1 MRRYDSPGKQ
11 RPVSDKINED
21 LKFSSKTEPTVK
33 KMVSLRQR
41 LVLSAA
47 TASIALLAGWSGD
60 AAAQRQPPRVVALA
74 QPADQSPAAGTR
86 APGTDGTVVA
96 IQPFQRTANVTLG
109 DQTRL
114 WLTDLNP
121 NVGRRFLLVRQ
132 RPGRSD
138 QNFVDIENPVA
149 EQTVSL
155 GESGVVVTQGETRV
169 SCSFRT
175 VDGRDLFAP
184 MGQPITPFCEG
195 RLLVRSQQ
203 GGYRTTEEAAVSLLR
218 SMGGVGESLIN
229 IYKTTVGQDANLER
243 AGTAQARPEQA
254 ADTQQAVPL
263 PRQAPVNPADANTVF
278 PNHRLNVQ
286 VARPATRMTLRPGQW
301 YPVAAQPGVAVSLI
315 APRNIDATIMQR
327 NGNLVHPLDD
337 VESDAL
343 VYLMAFDVATYTL
356 DYRVGTDHPGVEW
369 SSRPSVPHNNPNG
382 PDGFD
387 NLRPLARVGM
397 VPPHER
403 LRLAAVFVGG
413 FKRDHG
419 AFRYGR
425 LAGVNN
431 GSHYGFVEN
440 GVVLSRLQPG
450 LSTLIGRTDGT
461 IELRTWTEQDAA
473 TMSTVLFARQNGMP
487 LVETD
492 ANGNTVP
499 GATVRSWG
507 VGNWSGALVVNRDP
521 TGREQRSADLRSL
534 RSGVCMQTH
543 AGRTWLIYGYF
554 TAATPSAMARVFQA
568 YGCSHAM
575 LLDMNAPELTYAAIY
590 GNGEN
595 GALRVEHLNN
605 AMLDT
610 EPGRGRFR
618 FISANDNRDFF
629 AVLRRPQ
636 PLSQS
641 QPAAG
646 AAPGQPTQAVA
657 QPSPAAAPTPAPAR
671 PTP

>member
-1 MRRYDSPGKQ
+1 
-11 RPVSDKINED
+11 
-21 LKFSSKTEPTVK
+21 
-33 KMVSLRQR
+33 MVSLRQR
-41 LVLSAA
+41 IVYLSAA
-47 TASIALLAGWSGD
+47 TASIALLAGWAGE
-60 AAAQRQPPRVVALA
+60 AAAQPQRPAVASA
-74 QPADQSPAAGTR
+74 QPAEQTPASGPR

-96 IQPFQRTANVTLG
+96 IQPFQRTTTVTLT

-114 WLTDLNP
+114 WLIDLNP
-121 NVGRRFLLVRQ
+121 NVGRRYLLVRQ
-132 RPGRSD
+132 RSGRSD
-138 QNFVDIENPVA
+138 QNFVDIENPIR
-149 EQTVSL
+149 EQSVTLSE
-155 GESGVVVTQGETRV
+155 GGVVVTHGETRV
-169 SCSFRT
+169 TCAFRT

-243 AGTAQARPEQA
+243 AGSTQARPSERPAETDQTVA
-254 ADTQQAVPL
+254 L

-278 PNHRLNVQ
+278 PNHRLSIQ

-301 YPVAAQPGVAVSLI
+301 YPVAAQTGVAISLI
-315 APRNIDATIMQR
+315 APRHIDATIMQR
-327 NGNLVHPLDD
+327 NTNLVHPLDE

-343 VYLMAFDVATYTL
+343 VYLMAFDVAAYTL

-369 SSRPSVPHNNPNG
+369 SSRPSLPHNNPNG

-403 LRLAAVFVGG
+403 PRLAAVFVGG

-425 LAGVNN
+425 LAGVNQ

-473 TMSTVLFARQNGMP
+473 TMNTVLFARQNGMP

-499 GATVRSWG
+499 GSTVRSWG
-507 VGNWSGALVVNRDP
+507 VGNWSGALVISRDP
-521 TGREQRSADLRSL
+521 NGREQRSADLRSL
-534 RSGVCMQTH
+534 RSGICMQTH
-543 AGRTWLIYGYF
+543 AGRTWMIYGYF

-575 LLDMNAPELTYAAIY
+575 LLDMNAPELTYAALY
-590 GNGEN
+590 GNGDN

-610 EPGRGRFR
+610 EPGRGRYR

-629 AVLRRPQ
+629 AVLRRPVQ
-636 PLSQS
+636 VQ
-641 QPAAG
+641 AA
-646 AAPGQPTQAVA
+646 A
-657 QPSPAAAPTPAPAR
+657 QPSPATPPVAQVNAAPAAVVGAATQPSR